1 MNAVWL
7 VVCFCGCL
15 DLIGIASK
23 QTIVAIFSITAP
35 ALDLS
40 YIAVIIAHRIYEKRV
55 QFIEGPYTL
64 GRWSKP
70 VNAIAVIWVLFISVV
85 LFFPPERPI
94 TAENMNYAIAVAI
107 LIALFSV
114 SYWFLGARRY
124 INVTL
129 LVLKQFLDSFIAC
142 DILRVVIFLPES
154 SCWLLSSS
162 IYYQKNGKKVC

>member
-35 ALDLS
+35 ALDIS
-40 YIAVIIAHRIYEKRV
+40 YIAVIIAHRVYERRV

-70 VNAIAVIWVLFISVV
+70 VNAIAVIWVVFISVV

-94 TAENMNYAIAVAI
+94 TAANMNYGVAVAL
-107 LIALFSV
+107 LIALFSI

-124 INVTL
+124 VERLYHFNLIPSC
-129 LVLKQFLDSFIAC
+129 VLIMRECSGRRTTFFLYI
-142 DILRVVIFLPES
+142 
-154 SCWLLSSS
+154 
-162 IYYQKNGKKVC
+162 